1 MSPTRTLGLLGLTLA
16 MALSPAGCASTPSQG
31 SQAPTSSSGSSLT
44 GDGPWTLNFVD
55 DRCALTGAGPLAS
68 TARCELLGELQL
80 TGAQASSMGQ
90 KAAALT
96 PRGEETDGGSLATL
110 STHAAE
116 YRLDSTQW
124 VPLLAELKSALTTAR
139 TAEREA
145 RFAGAPSCPAGQV
158 LLDFNS
164 CPGNG
169 TVADV
174 CGAPAVSCGAP
185 IATGGA
191 CLHDGACASKKCGFL
206 SAVCEP

>member
-1 MSPTRTLGLLGLTLA
+1 MFRSTLAPLGLSLALTVSIA
-16 MALSPAGCASTPSQG
+16 ACG
-31 SQAPTSSSGSSLT
+31 SAPPKSSSGAQAGAPSLA
-44 GDGPWTLNFVD
+44 GDGPWTVDFVND
-55 DRCALTGAGPLAS
+55 ACSLSGSGALAAVAKCDRLGALELTGDLAS
-68 TARCELLGELQL
+68 A
-80 TGAQASSMGQ
+80 MGQ
-90 KAAALT
+90 KVAALT
-96 PRGEETDGGSLATL
+96 VREQETAGGAVATL
-110 STHAAE
+110 STSSAVYQLEAARWE
-116 YRLDSTQW
+116 
-124 VPLLAELKSALTTAR
+124 PLLRDVTSALTAAR

-185 IATGGA
+185 VATGGA